1 MKKRPQTALVVD
13 DHPIMRRGVVDL
25 LSMIPDVSVVGEAA
39 TRSEALAI
47 AQQQQPDLA
56 IVDVSLDGMHG
67 LDLVKQLVLFRSD
80 IGILVYSMHDETI
93 YAERA
98 LRAGARGYLMKQAPP
113 EAFLDAVM
121 RVSAGQVALSPAMA
135 DRMMTHVVGAGRG
148 EPRSAVHH
156 LSDRELEVLELL
168 GNGFGTSEIAEKLS
182 LSVKTVETYRE
193 HLKRKLVLPNA
204 TALVRFATSWVLD
217 PASAA
222 ARVPGAAS

>member
-1 MKKRPQTALVVD
+1 MKKRAQTALVVD

-25 LSMIPDVSVVGEAA
+25 LSMIPDVTVVGEAA
-39 TRSEALAI
+39 TRGEALAI

-121 RVSAGQVALSPAMA
+121 RVAAGQVALSPAMA

-168 GNGFGTSEIAEKLS
+168 GNGFGTSEIAEKLN

-222 ARVPGAAS
+222 ARVPGGAS

>member
-1 MKKRPQTALVVD
+1 
-13 DHPIMRRGVVDL
+13 
-25 LSMIPDVSVVGEAA
+25 MIPDVTVVGEAA

-67 LDLVKQLVLFRSD
+67 LDLVKQLVLFRND

-168 GNGFGTSEIAEKLS
+168 GNGFGTSEIAEKLN

-217 PASAA
+217 PASAV
-222 ARVPGAAS
+222 ARVPGGAT